1 MDAKKF
7 RDVDEFLEC
16 LQAGEAEQCL
26 EILNSGRVEV
36 IAVGHLE
43 ATQKQLR
50 EQTEEIVEL
59 KQELQKYRSA
69 LQEVKQERDTLLSGV
84 YHIYQTFSFVF
95 RSIEEN
101 QQSAETNKQA
111 GFLAKALGMLGLKTV
126 SPAAI
131 GVIQSVVNHLR
142 KNMDSLTQNVE
153 QLGERLQPSLAILIK
168 YEIISPAKPSIES
181 PEKAPTNG

>member
-1 MDAKKF
+1 MDTKKF
-7 RDVDEFLEC
+7 QDVDEFLEC
-16 LQAGEAEQCL
+16 LQAGKTEQCL

-36 IAVGHLE
+36 MAVARWE

-50 EQTEEIVEL
+50 EQKKEIGEL
-59 KQELQKYRSA
+59 KKELRKYRSA
-69 LQEVKQERDTLLSGV
+69 LQEVKKERDTLLSGV

-101 QQSAETNKQA
+101 QQSAETKTQA
-111 GFLAKALGMLGLKTV
+111 GFLAKALGMLGLKKV

-168 YEIISPAKPSIES
+168 YEIISPVKPSIES